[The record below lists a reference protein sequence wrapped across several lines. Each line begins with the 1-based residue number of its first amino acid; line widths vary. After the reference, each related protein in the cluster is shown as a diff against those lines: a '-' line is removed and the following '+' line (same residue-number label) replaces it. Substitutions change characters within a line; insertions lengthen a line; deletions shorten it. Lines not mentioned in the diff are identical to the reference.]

1 MPSHLILE
9 RVSRW
14 IYDRLTDARTHAR
27 HHQRGR
33 RRGRG
38 DRPAA
43 IKSIYFWDLVES
55 RIWMPWLPAY
65 YPLTHDTMHGLLLA
79 IFENKRK
86 KQEETMQ
93 LSPTIFLRRA

>member
-1 MPSHLILE
+1 
-9 RVSRW
+9 
-14 IYDRLTDARTHAR
+14 
-27 HHQRGR
+27 
-33 RRGRG
+33 
-38 DRPAA
+38 
-43 IKSIYFWDLVES
+43 
-55 RIWMPWLPAY
+55 MPWLPAY